1 MNHEIYLDNSA
12 TTKPYDEVVQYIVE
26 VSKSYYGNPSSL
38 HTKGIEAENLIK
50 RARLQ
55 IAQILRADSKEIY
68 FTSGG
73 TESNNMAV
81 LGYLRAN
88 PRAGKHIIT
97 SEIEHPSVL
106 EVFKH
111 LASEGYSVDYIPV
124 DAQGTIKLEALRK
137 AAGKETALM
146 SFMLANN
153 EVGAIQPV
161 SEITKIRKELCPSA
175 VIHIDAVQA
184 FGKLPIYPAGM
195 NIELLSMS
203 SHKIHGPKGIGALY
217 VKKGV
222 KLTPILLGGG
232 QETAL
237 RSGTENVPGIC
248 GFGLAAE
255 ITASAMEENHA
266 KVSGLK
272 EFFMG
277 KIKKYFEDA
286 IINSS
291 DEALPYI
298 INVSFPNLKS
308 EVLLHHLEQKG
319 IFVSTGSACSS
330 HKSSHSHVLKA
341 MGVSTKYIDG
351 AIRLSLS
358 AQNTQEELS
367 TTISSLKEII
377 PVISI
382 KHRGKV

>member
-1 MNHEIYLDNSA
+1 MSHEIYLDNSA

-111 LASEGYSVDYIPV
+111 LASEGFSVDYIPV
-124 DAQGTIKLEALRK
+124 DAQGTIKLETLRK
-137 AAGKETALM
+137 AVGKETALM

-161 SEITKIRKELCPSA
+161 SEIVKIRKELCPSA
-175 VIHIDAVQA
+175 AIHIDAVQA

-222 KLTPILLGGG
+222 KIKPILLGGG

-266 KVSGLK
+266 KVRGLK
-272 EFFMG
+272 EFFIG
-277 KIKKYFEDA
+277 EIKKYFEDA
-286 IINSS
+286 VINSS

-319 IFVSTGSACSS
+319 VFVSTGSACSS
-330 HKSSHSHVLKA
+330 HKNSHSHVLKA

-351 AIRLSLS
+351 AIRFSLS

-367 TTISSLKEII
+367 TTINSLKEII

>member
-1 MNHEIYLDNSA
+1 MSHEIYLDNSA

-111 LASEGYSVDYIPV
+111 LASEGFSVDYIPV
-124 DAQGTIKLEALRK
+124 DAQGTIKLETLRK
-137 AAGKETALM
+137 AVGKETALM

-161 SEITKIRKELCPSA
+161 SEIVKIRKELCPSA

-222 KLTPILLGGG
+222 KIKPILLGGG

-266 KVSGLK
+266 KVRGLK
-272 EFFMG
+272 EFFIG
-277 KIKKYFEDA
+277 EIKKYFEDA
-286 IINSS
+286 VINSS

-319 IFVSTGSACSS
+319 VFVSTGSACSS
-330 HKSSHSHVLKA
+330 HKNSHSHVLKA

-351 AIRLSLS
+351 AIRFSLS

-367 TTISSLKEII
+367 TTINSLKEII

>member
-1 MNHEIYLDNSA
+1 MSHEIYLDNSA

-111 LASEGYSVDYIPV
+111 LASEGFSVDYIPV

-137 AAGKETALM
+137 AVGKETALM

-161 SEITKIRKELCPSA
+161 SEIVKIRKELCPSA

-222 KLTPILLGGG
+222 KIKPILLGGG

-266 KVSGLK
+266 KVRGLK
-272 EFFMG
+272 EFFIG
-277 KIKKYFEDA
+277 EIKKYFEDA
-286 IINSS
+286 VINSS

-319 IFVSTGSACSS
+319 VFVSTGSACSS
-330 HKSSHSHVLKA
+330 HKNSHSHVLKA

-351 AIRLSLS
+351 AIRFSLS

-367 TTISSLKEII
+367 TTINSLKEII

>member
-1 MNHEIYLDNSA
+1 MSHEIYLDNSA

-111 LASEGYSVDYIPV
+111 LASEGFSVDYIPV

-137 AAGKETALM
+137 AVGKETALM

-161 SEITKIRKELCPSA
+161 SEIVKIRKELCPSA

-222 KLTPILLGGG
+222 KIKPILLGGG

-266 KVSGLK
+266 KVRGLK
-272 EFFMG
+272 EFFIG
-277 KIKKYFEDA
+277 EIKKYFEDA
-286 IINSS
+286 VINSS
-291 DEALPYI
+291 EEALPYI

-319 IFVSTGSACSS
+319 VFVSTGSACSS
-330 HKSSHSHVLKA
+330 HKNSHSHVLKA
-341 MGVSTKYIDG
+341 MGASTKYIDG
-351 AIRLSLS
+351 AIRFSLS

-367 TTISSLKEII
+367 TTINSLKEII

>member
-1 MNHEIYLDNSA
+1 MSHEIYLDNSA
-12 TTKPYDEVVQYIVE
+12 TTRPYDEVVQYIAE
-26 VSKSYYGNPSSL
+26 VSRSYYGNPSSL

-50 RARLQ
+50 KARLQ
-55 IAQILRADSKEIY
+55 TANVLRADSKEIY

-73 TESNNMAV
+73 TESNNLAV

-111 LASEGYSVDYIPV
+111 LASEGFRVDYIPV
-124 DAQGTIKLEALRK
+124 DTRGTIRLEALSN
-137 AAGKETALM
+137 AVDSETALM
-146 SFMLANN
+146 SFILANN

-161 SEITKIRKELCPSA
+161 SEIVKIRKELCPSA

-184 FGKLPIYPAGM
+184 FGKIPIYPAGM

-222 KLTPILLGGG
+222 RIKPILFGGG

-255 ITASAMEENHA
+255 TTASAMEDNLT

-272 EFFMG
+272 EFFIG
-277 KIKKYFEDA
+277 KIKENFEDA
-286 IINSS
+286 VINSS

-330 HKSSHSHVLKA
+330 HKSSQSHVLKA
-341 MGVSTKYIDG
+341 MGVSAKYIDG
-351 AIRLSLS
+351 AIRFSLS
-358 AQNTQEELS
+358 AQNTPEELD
-367 TTISSLKEII
+367 TTINSLKEII